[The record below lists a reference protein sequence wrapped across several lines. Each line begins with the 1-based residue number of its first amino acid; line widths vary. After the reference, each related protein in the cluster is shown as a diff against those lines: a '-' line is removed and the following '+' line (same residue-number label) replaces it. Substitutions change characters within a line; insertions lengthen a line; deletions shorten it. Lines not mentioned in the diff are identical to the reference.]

1 MSRIVWIS
9 ISLLCFIGCKQDA
22 TQQLPYYED
31 ATFSPLFLSEKEAG
45 LRIHHRIDTFRFI
58 DQTGN
63 YFSSDQL
70 EGNIHVAN
78 FFFTGCGSIC
88 PGMMDKL
95 SSVQKKFSKKDI
107 LFLSFS
113 VTPWSD
119 SVRRLSAYADLHQI
133 DGRHWKLLTGATS
146 RIYQVA
152 RRSYYAEEALGF
164 NKDSS
169 NFLHTEHVLLID
181 KKKRIR
187 GIYNGTLQL
196 DMEQLSKDI
205 ETLESS
211 Y

>member
-1 MSRIVWIS
+1 MSRIVWIG
-9 ISLLCFIGCKQDA
+9 ISFFCFIGCKQNSK
-22 TQQLPYYED
+22 QQLAYYED
-31 ATFSPLFLSEKEAG
+31 ASFTPLFLSEKEAD
-45 LRIHHRIDTFRFI
+45 LSIHHRIDTFIFI

-63 YFSSDQL
+63 RFSSAQL
-70 EGNIHVAN
+70 EDKIHVAN

-95 SSVQKKFSKKDI
+95 SSVQKQFNNKEV

-119 SVRRLSAYADLHQI
+119 SVKRLRAYADLHQI
-133 DGRHWKLLTGATS
+133 DDQQWKLLTGTTS

-152 RRSYYAEEALGF
+152 RRSYFAEEALGF

-187 GIYNGTLQL
+187 GIYNGTLLL
-196 DMEQLSKDI
+196 DMQQLSKDI